1 MVVGSLGTFVMVGV
15 GVVVVVHKCSWM
27 VVEVEEEQLKLAEE
41 GDMLGTDFVLLAHLA
56 TV

>member
-1 MVVGSLGTFVMVGV
+1 MGTFVMVGV